1 MCRCVFSQ
9 NTITNRLPF
18 IVENIILNLQK
29 MSILFL
35 ILEIL
40 IDLLR
45 AQVCANA

>member
-1 MCRCVFSQ
+1 MCRYVFSQ

-35 ILEIL
+35 ILEIP
-40 IDLLR
+40 IDVLR
-45 AQVCANA
+45 AQICANS